1 MPALLENT
9 DRLSLI
15 IFDIDHFKEYND
27 KFGHLQGDRCLQMVS
42 ENLKKV
48 FEKDGHLLCRF
59 EMCIRDRQNAMP
71 GTKNSVPITNA
82 TILRLSATRYFV
94 QSERHPLFEMDGKAV
109 DKIHSLFYSVS
120 RPNQGNCLFARPFTS
135 LYLSLLLYNFL
146 KYVSMYFSIG
156 IVPQLSK
163 KILKQF
169 IREIRFI
176 ILINLPLLTLTP
188 KYMKIRYEGILLP
201 PYPEKLLLFPRPVQT
216 LSLIHI

>member
-1 MPALLENT
+1 M
-9 DRLSLI
+9 
-15 IFDIDHFKEYND
+15 
-27 KFGHLQGDRCLQMVS
+27 
-42 ENLKKV
+42 
-48 FEKDGHLLCRF
+48 
-59 EMCIRDRQNAMP
+59 
-71 GTKNSVPITNA
+71 
-82 TILRLSATRYFV
+82 

-120 RPNQGNCLFARPFTS
+120 RPNQGNCLFARLFTS

-169 IREIRFI
+169 IWEIRFI

-188 KYMKIRYEGILLP
+188 KYIKIRYEGILLP
-201 PYPEKLLLFPRPVQT
+201 PYPEKLLPFPRPVQT
-216 LSLIHI
+216 YLLRLQQMPIKNIPAHQTAGLPYPFQKHISWSFLDLPVKIMRMPIGVTHINLDY